1 MRYRLLVLLLFRF
14 SFSDMKNAGPVSG
27 TGIDY
32 FVSLL
37 ENFVHRLLEVISYR
51 SGCFVAGTVV
61 PARAV
66 VTTEVTA
73 LATVFATVSTFTALA
88 TRATVVAV
96 IALAAISARL
106 ALRLNISFRLLY
118 ECPHRETHLTGLGID
133 LKEFDIHFVA
143 HLEHVLDLISL
154 GPGNLGYVEQTFLSR
169 ENLHEGAELK
179 DGNDLSVI
187 YGTHFRN
194 GADALDP
201 VNRLLHVFLI
211 VGSDVHNSLG

>member
-73 LATVFATVSTFTALA
+73 LTTVFATVSTLTALA

-96 IALAAISARL
+96 VAVIAVVLAVVAVVLAVVLTLFSVVHSTFSAI
-106 ALRLNISFRLLY
+106 IQV
-118 ECPHRETHLTGLGID
+118 I
-133 LKEFDIHFVA
+133 
-143 HLEHVLDLISL
+143 ISL
-154 GPGNLGYVEQTFLSR
+154 KYR
-169 ENLHEGAELK
+169 
-179 DGNDLSVI
+179 SV
-187 YGTHFRN
+187 
-194 GADALDP
+194 
-201 VNRLLHVFLI
+201 
-211 VGSDVHNSLG
+211 

>member
-96 IALAAISARL
+96 VAVIALAAISARL

-133 LKEFDIHFVA
+133 LKEFDIHF
-143 HLEHVLDLISL
+143 S
-154 GPGNLGYVEQTFLSR
+154 PTLSTSST
-169 ENLHEGAELK
+169 
-179 DGNDLSVI
+179 LSVLVQAI
-187 YGTHFRN
+187 
-194 GADALDP
+194 
-201 VNRLLHVFLI
+201 
-211 VGSDVHNSLG
+211 SDTWSRPSFPGRISTKAPNSRMETTFP